1 MILFKKA
8 IKGLI
13 FKYAFCIPPLL
24 NQYNIKIPSIYGLGF
39 HNRIIS
45 EKWMSILI
53 MRLFKEAPQINIFV
67 DVGVNIG
74 QTLLKL
80 KAINRDIKY
89 IGFEP
94 NSDCCFYT
102 RRLAEINSLPN
113 VQIVPCALSDGHGL
127 ATLYTD
133 ELGASDATIVKDL
146 RDREYVL
153 PSQHVVRFSFDE
165 LSPDLV
171 GEERAIV
178 KIDVEGGEL
187 EVLSGMTQY
196 IDRAR
201 PILICEIL
209 HSDSLNKIPSDFE
222 KNKKIMDFLSD
233 KNYTV
238 FRVLKSRN
246 KEKFIGLYKVEEFSS
261 GVWNVDVSPFY
272 CDYVFAPSEFLN
284 IAEMCVDSK
293 FDAYLPVQ

>member
-24 NQYNIKIPSIYGLGF
+24 NNYNMKIPSIYGLGF

-45 EKWMSILI
+45 EKWMSNLI
-53 MRLFKEAPQINIFV
+53 VCLFKAEPQIKVFL

-102 RRLAEINSLPN
+102 RRLSEINCLPN

-127 ATLYTD
+127 ATLYSD

-165 LSPDLV
+165 LSPSLV

-196 IDRAR
+196 KDH
-201 PILICEIL
+201 EF
-209 HSDSLNKIPSDFE
+209 FE
-222 KNKKIMDFLSD
+222 
-233 KNYTV
+233 
-238 FRVLKSRN
+238 
-246 KEKFIGLYKVEEFSS
+246 
-261 GVWNVDVSPFY
+261 
-272 CDYVFAPSEFLN
+272 
-284 IAEMCVDSK
+284 
-293 FDAYLPVQ
+293 